1 MLVGKH
7 DVVCPFDRGYYR
19 QIFSGVFGGKQVTL
33 ALDSSHSFTCNV
45 GKTQMKKAIS
55 LISVAML
62 STSLLLT
69 GCAPDNNNQ
78 QGAPNNQ
85 NGGSTAGTQGV
96 QNQGG
101 GRAGALTNDQPRM
114 GIQGQNMRNDRNLE
128 ARVEAIPGVRAA
140 TVLVSGNSAFVM
152 VDSTDTPAG
161 TQGGTSGGTMG
172 HNIDTTGGPTATGRS
187 GATTNR
193 SWGMTNGTASGN
205 YNASSTGHTLSD
217 TRGGTTYGTRGITGT
232 TNGYNYGGTAYGT
245 RGTTGA
251 VNGTTYGT
259 RGADANNNTIYAAD
273 SISTDLK
280 GSISNAIT
288 RANPAIRNVYFITK
302 FK

>member
-45 GKTQMKKAIS
+45 GNTQMKKAIS

-96 QNQGG
+96 QNQGS

-172 HNIDTTGGPTATGRS
+172 HNIDTTGGTYGGTVGGTG
-187 GATTNR
+187 A
-193 SWGMTNGTASGN
+193 
-205 YNASSTGHTLSD
+205 Y
-217 TRGGTTYGTRGITGT
+217 GGTTYGTRGITGT